1 MEFMQLMEREFGADE
16 RKAAAKSGE
25 AMPDGSFPIKNEED
39 LHNAV
44 QAIGRAKNPA
54 AAKAHI
60 KTRAKAL
67 GCQGCLPDDWKEAAT
82 ATRGLFANVEQLEEA
97 ATTYRA
103 STGDLTI
110 TVIKPGVSKNNR
122 YYSAE
127 LLKKSSGIFESA
139 KMFVDH
145 QTDKDAAARP
155 EGSVRDWVGT
165 ITGVKV
171 ESDGTVKANVNIHNE
186 AFKTNLANL
195 KKAGNLS
202 QMGVSIRAY
211 GAASDGEVA
220 GKKCK
225 VIESLIGC
233 KSVDFVTFA
242 AAGGQVES
250 MSEAVD
256 PDDIMLIDIDA
267 LRAKRPDLVVALT
280 PVKESTRPRYVKK
293 NNGAMDNGHVAV
305 IESRRPQKPFE
316 KADRLMRE
324 ADLKRGAITAE
335 QFRVLNGDE
344 HPEVA
349 SLTESQKAEYRFAR
363 MGGMSEADCLR
374 LVKITTYQ
382 R

>member
-145 QTDKDAAARP
+145 QTDKDAQQRP

-225 VIESLIGC
+225 VIESLLGC

-267 LRAKRPDLVVALT
+267 LRAKRPDLVAALT

-293 NNGAMDNGHVAV
+293 NNGAMDNGHVPV
-305 IESRRPQKPFE
+305 IESRRPLVPFA

-324 ADLKRGAITAE
+324 ADFKRGAITAE
-335 QFRVLNGDE
+335 QLRMLNGDE

-349 SLTESQKAEYRFAR
+349 SLTESQKKEYRFAR
-363 MGGMSEADCLR
+363 LTGTSEADALR
-374 LVKITTYQ
+374 LVKIT
-382 R
+382 RR

>member
-82 ATRGLFANVEQLEEA
+82 RGLFTNVEQLEEA

-110 TVIKPGVSKNNR
+110 TVIKPGMSKNNR

-171 ESDGTVKANVNIHNE
+171 ESDGTVKATVNIHNE

-267 LRAKRPDLVVALT
+267 LRAKRPDLVAAL
-280 PVKESTRPRYVKK
+280 KESTRPRYVKK
-293 NNGAMDNGHVAV
+293 NNGAMDNGHVPF
-305 IESRRPQKPFE
+305 IESRRPLVPFE
-316 KADRLMRE
+316 KADRIRRE
-324 ADLKRGAITAE
+324 AELKRGEITAE
-335 QFRVLNGDE
+335 QFRILNGEE

-374 LVKITTYQ
+374 LVKITNG
-382 R
+382 